1 MESEAMLVSGE
12 AGAVDRGQPLSVAAD
27 VATREAWRITSD
39 VARAEHQPNG
49 PPPQGPTDYIIA
61 WIHQIG

>member
-27 VATREAWRITSD
+27 VATCEAWRITSD
-39 VARAEHQPNG
+39 VARADPQPNG
-49 PPPQGPTDYIIA
+49 APQGPTDYIIV